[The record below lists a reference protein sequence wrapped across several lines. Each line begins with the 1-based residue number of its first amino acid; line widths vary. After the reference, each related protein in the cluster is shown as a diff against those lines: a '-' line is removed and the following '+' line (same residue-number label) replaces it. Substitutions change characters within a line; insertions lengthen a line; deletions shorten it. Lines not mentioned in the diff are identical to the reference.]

1 MPTRLACRVL
11 FPLLVGSF
19 VACSHRQPPQV
30 APLPVCAGE
39 IATDRSALTAAPA
52 LIAKAVAGVR
62 VRGEQDEMLRLE
74 AKLPGFGGWYID
86 STGQVVAYM
95 KPSAGTSPTL
105 VRETIYQTYAARPE
119 AVVRK
124 IMAPAYHAK
133 IVDGDY
139 TLSEL
144 IAIENRIA
152 NPRVAIPGLTG
163 FGTSL
168 FLNRVKVGFT
178 DTASVCA
185 GVAAITSMGVP
196 RAAIIPEVWGV
207 MHLLSA
213 PEERPAATRTRTAR
227 AP

>member
-11 FPLLVGSF
+11 FPLLVVSF

-39 IATDRSALTAAPA
+39 IATDRSALAAAP
-52 LIAKAVAGVR
+52 
-62 VRGEQDEMLRLE
+62 
-74 AKLPGFGGWYID
+74 
-86 STGQVVAYM
+86 VAYM
-95 KPSAGTSPTL
+95 KASAGTSPTL

-152 NPRVAIPGLTG
+152 NPRVRIPGFTG
-163 FGTSL
+163 VGTSL

-207 MHLLSA
+207 MRLLSA
-213 PEERPAATRTRTAR
+213 PEERPAATRRSPCPCLHT
-227 AP
+227 

>member
-1 MPTRLACRVL
+1 
-11 FPLLVGSF
+11 
-19 VACSHRQPPQV
+19 
-30 APLPVCAGE
+30 
-39 IATDRSALTAAPA
+39 
-52 LIAKAVAGVR
+52 LIAQALAGAY

-95 KPSAGTSPTL
+95 KASAGTSLTL

-119 AVVRK
+119 SVVRK

-133 IVDGDY
+133 IIGGDY

-152 NPRVAIPGLTG
+152 NPRVPIPGFTG
-163 FGTSL
+163 VGTSL
-168 FLNRVKVGFT
+168 FLNRVKVGFR

-207 MHLLSA
+207 AHLLSA
-213 PEERPAATRTRTAR
+213 PQKRGEQWVANSTSGGRHLTNVAADKHFSDA
-227 AP
+227 ASPQW